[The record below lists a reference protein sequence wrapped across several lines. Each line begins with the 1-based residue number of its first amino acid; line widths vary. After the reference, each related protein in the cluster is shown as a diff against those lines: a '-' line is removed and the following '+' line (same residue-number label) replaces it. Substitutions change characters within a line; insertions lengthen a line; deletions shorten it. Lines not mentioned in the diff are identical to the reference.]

1 MDNFIILAVL
11 ALLYEQN
18 VDDNMLY
25 IVLLLLLL

>member
-25 IVLLLLLL
+25 MILLLLLL

>member
-11 ALLYEQN
+11 SLLYEQN

>member
-1 MDNFIILAVL
+1 MDNFIIFAVL

>member
-1 MDNFIILAVL
+1 MDNFIILAIL

-18 VDDNMLY
+18 VDDQMLY